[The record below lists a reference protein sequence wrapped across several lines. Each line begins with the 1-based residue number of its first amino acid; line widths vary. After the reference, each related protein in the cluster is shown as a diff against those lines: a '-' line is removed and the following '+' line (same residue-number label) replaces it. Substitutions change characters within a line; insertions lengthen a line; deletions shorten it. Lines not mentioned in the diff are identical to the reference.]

1 MAYVYPR
8 LPRSVALQHWEMRV
22 QQFGTGGESPATLT
36 GDAGFDPLAT
46 FDPTGMRVTREILEK
61 LRDDVLEAACDS
73 GFPLP
78 ASHEAYRTFEMK
90 VGRILLESADLMPG
104 EGGQPDIWSH
114 MALVLL
120 PDVAFWR
127 WADPDGKRKARFVG
141 GIRQLRNIFEVCWFR
156 ALVLDDPS
164 DGDDRLHLMA
174 PLTQDAMVSIVERAS
189 LARCRP
195 LARSLARAFP
205 DVAED
210 PGSLSVED
218 AFRVLCKRMTLVG
231 AVVNFDVLDESE
243 IHELVLQQLGIVRGS
258 SQPASDARGASS
270 PPASSGPSRPVSR
283 TLPEIRS
290 EDSRSEPGE
299 EMEATAVAEQPRSVY
314 GEAGVALA
322 PSGYEDHRFWGPFY
336 NAGVPEYPEF
346 ERCTPTGALPD
357 KDEKIAPY
365 LCSGYQVDIRYARS
379 GNCCRLLNLECID
392 NNDDFERQVG
402 GHVKWNPGGTV
413 TVEAAPRQEQKTWS
427 MERRVMETL
436 GVYGN
441 IKKYVLQRVQDPCC

>member
-1 MAYVYPR
+1 MEYVYPR
-8 LPRSVALQHWEMRV
+8 LPRSVALQTWEMRV
-22 QQFGTGGESPATLT
+22 EEFVAGGESPATLT
-36 GDAGFDPLAT
+36 GDAGIDPLAT

-61 LRDDVLEAACDS
+61 LRDDVLKAACDS

-78 ASHEAYRTFEMK
+78 ASNEAFRTFEMK
-90 VGRILLESADLMPG
+90 VGRILLESAELMHG

-127 WADPDGKRKARFVG
+127 WPDPGGRRKARFVG
-141 GIRQLRNIFEVCWFR
+141 GIHQLRNIFEVCWFR
-156 ALVLDDPS
+156 ALVLDDSS
-164 DGDDRLHLMA
+164 DADDRLHLMA

-231 AVVNFDVLDESE
+231 AVVNFDFLEESE
-243 IHELVLQQLGIVRGS
+243 VFELVLQQLGIVRGS
-258 SQPASDARGASS
+258 PQPASVTRAASFS
-270 PPASSGPSRPVSR
+270 PASSGPSSPVPR

-290 EDSRSEPGE
+290 DDLRTEPGE
-299 EMEATAVAEQPRSVY
+299 EMAATAVAEQARSNY

-322 PSGYEDHRFWGPFY
+322 PSGYENHEFWGPFY
-336 NAGVPEYPEF
+336 DAGVPEFPEF
-346 ERCTPTGALPD
+346 ERCTPTGGSD
-357 KDEKIAPY
+357 KDDKIGPY
-365 LCSGYQVDIRYARS
+365 LCKGYQADIRYARS
-379 GNCCRLLNLECID
+379 GNSCRLLNLECID

-413 TVEAAPRQEQKTWS
+413 TIKAAPREVQKTWS

-436 GVYGN
+436 GVYRK
-441 IKKYVLQRVQDPCC
+441 IKDFVTDRV